1 MQIDQAEVTD
11 KFPVG
16 VLGDCGVA
24 LELGQ
29 ERRVDVVV
37 WILLTEP
44 QELAPGLFVIVGT
57 GARARARVGPGTI
70 AVPMRGVCAVGQVA
84 GRLVVLGFH

>member
-16 VLGDCGVA
+16 VLSDCGVA

-37 WILLTEP
+37 WILLAEP
-44 QELAPGLFVIVGT
+44 QELAPGLSVVVGT
-57 GARARARVGPGTI
+57 GARARVGAG
-70 AVPMRGVCAVGQVA
+70 AVAPPTRGVRAVCQVA